1 VRNAPARNALSSMFD
16 LILQSVASGVVT
28 GCVYA
33 LIALSLV
40 IVYKSTD
47 VINFAGG
54 EIVMVG
60 GYLGLLGLT
69 LMQLPY
75 LLIFLLGAAVTF
87 VLGALFDRVVL
98 HKVLG
103 RAVPGQS
110 ILVAMVI
117 ATVGLSYV
125 LKGTVRLFPYA
136 EEVRRLPP
144 LFTGEPVLFGAIIL
158 QPQDLAIVAV
168 SVLLMLALWAFFSF
182 TMTGKALRA
191 TSQNPRAAALI
202 GIPVRSMRMTVW
214 GIASALSAVAGILL
228 APKLIMTPDMGV
240 IVILAFAAATIGG
253 FSSLPGCI
261 VGGILLGVIQNL
273 VGLFFSSRAIS
284 VAPFLVIML
293 ILLLRPQGLFGGR
306 VMVKK
311 V

>member
-1 VRNAPARNALSSMFD
+1 M
-16 LILQSVASGVVT
+16 LILQAIASGVVT

-54 EIVMVG
+54 EVVMIG
-60 GYLGLLGLT
+60 GYLGMFALLYLGL
-69 LMQLPY
+69 PY
-75 LLIFLLGAAVTF
+75 VTIFVVSAVATFALGAA
-87 VLGALFDRVVL
+87 FDRVVL

-125 LKGTVRLFPYA
+125 LKGGVRVVPYT

-144 LFTGEPVLFGAIIL
+144 LFTGEPIFLGSVVL
-158 QPQDLAIVAV
+158 QPQDIAIVVIAV
-168 SVLLMLALWAFFSF
+168 LIMLALWGFFGF
-182 TMTGKALRA
+182 TIIGKALRA
-191 TSQNPRAAALI
+191 TSQNPRAAALV
-202 GIPVRSMRMTVW
+202 GIPVRTMRMTVW

-228 APKLIMTPDMGV
+228 APKLLMTPDMGL
-240 IVILAFAAATIGG
+240 IVILAFAAAIIGG
-253 FSSLPGCI
+253 FASLPGCI
-261 VGGILLGVIQNL
+261 VGGIMLGVIQNL
-273 VGLFFSSRAIS
+273 VGLYVASNAIS
-284 VAPFLVIML
+284 LAPFVVIML

-306 VMVKK
+306 VVAKK

>member
-1 VRNAPARNALSSMFD
+1 M
-16 LILQSVASGVVT
+16 LQLVLQATASGVVT

-60 GYLGLLGLT
+60 GYLGLLALLYLG
-69 LMQLPY
+69 LPY
-75 LLIFLLGAAVTF
+75 LAVFVFGAVFTF
-87 VLGALFDRVVL
+87 VIGALFDRVVL
-98 HKVLG
+98 DKVVG

-110 ILVAMVI
+110 VLVAMVI

-125 LKGTVRLFPYA
+125 LKGAVRVFPYT

-144 LFTGEPVLFGAIIL
+144 LFGGGPIFIGSVVL
-158 QPQDLAIVAV
+158 QRQDIAIVV
-168 SVLLMLALWAFFSF
+168 IVILVMLVLWAFFSL
-182 TMTGKALRA
+182 TLVGKALRA

-202 GIPVRSMRMTVW
+202 GIPVRRMRMAVW
-214 GIASALSAVAGILL
+214 GLAAAISAVAGILL
-228 APKLIMTPDMGV
+228 APKLLITPDMGV
-240 IVILAFAAATIGG
+240 IVILAFAAAIIGG
-253 FSSLPGCI
+253 FQSLPGCI

-273 VGLFFSSRAIS
+273 VGVFLSSNAIS
-284 VAPFLVIML
+284 VTPFLVIMV
-293 ILLLRPQGLFGGR
+293 ILVIRPQGLFGGR
-306 VMVKK
+306 VMAKK

>member
-1 VRNAPARNALSSMFD
+1 MTL
-16 LILQSVASGVVT
+16 LILQAIASGVVT

-54 EIVMVG
+54 EIVMIG
-60 GYLGLLGLT
+60 GYAGMLALLYLGL
-69 LMQLPY
+69 PY
-75 LLIFLLGAAVTF
+75 ILIFAFAAIATF
-87 VLGALFDRVVL
+87 ALGALFDRIVL

-125 LKGTVRLFPYA
+125 LKGGVRVVPYT

-144 LFTGEPVLFGAIIL
+144 FFTGEPIFIGPVVVQRQDIAIIV
-158 QPQDLAIVAV
+158 VAV
-168 SVLLMLALWAFFSF
+168 VVMAALWAFFSL
-182 TMTGKALRA
+182 TLTGKALRA
-191 TSQNPRAAALI
+191 TSQNPRAAALV
-202 GIPVRSMRMTVW
+202 GIPVRRMRMTVW
-214 GIASALSAVAGILL
+214 GIASALAAIAGVLL
-228 APKLIMTPDMGV
+228 APKLLMTPDMGV
-240 IVILAFAAATIGG
+240 IVILAFAAAIIGG
-253 FSSLPGCI
+253 FASLPGCI
-261 VGGILLGVIQNL
+261 IGGILLGVIQNI
-273 VGLFFSSRAIS
+273 VGLYVGSNAIS
-284 VAPFLVIML
+284 VAPFAVIML
-293 ILLLRPQGLFGGR
+293 ILALRPQGLLGGR
-306 VMVKK
+306 VAAKK

>member
-1 VRNAPARNALSSMFD
+1 M
-16 LILQSVASGVVT
+16 LILQAIASGIVT

-54 EIVMVG
+54 EIVMIG
-60 GYLGLLGLT
+60 GYAGMFALLYLGL
-69 LMQLPY
+69 PY
-75 LLIFLLGAAVTF
+75 ILIFAVAALATF
-87 VLGALFDRVVL
+87 ALGALFDRIVL

-125 LKGTVRLFPYA
+125 LKGSVRVVPYT

-144 LFTGEPVLFGAIIL
+144 FFTGEPIFIGSIVL
-158 QPQDLAIVAV
+158 QRQDVAIVVVA
-168 SVLLMLALWAFFSF
+168 LLVMAAIWAFFSL
-182 TMTGKALRA
+182 TLTGKALRA
-191 TSQNPRAAALI
+191 TSQNPRAAALV
-202 GIPVRSMRMTVW
+202 GIPVRRMRMTVW
-214 GIASALSAVAGILL
+214 GIASALAAIAGILL
-228 APKLIMTPDMGV
+228 APKLLMTPDMGV
-240 IVILAFAAATIGG
+240 IVILAFAAAIIGG
-253 FSSLPGCI
+253 FASLPGC
-261 VGGILLGVIQNL
+261 VLGGILLGVIQNL
-273 VGLFFSSRAIS
+273 VGLYVGSNAIS
-284 VAPFLVIML
+284 VAPFVVIML
-293 ILLLRPQGLFGGR
+293 ILALRPQGLLGGR
-306 VMVKK
+306 VVAKK

>member
-1 VRNAPARNALSSMFD
+1 MLALVP
-16 LILQSVASGVVT
+16 QAVASGIVT

-54 EIVMVG
+54 EVVMVG
-60 GYLGLLGLT
+60 GYLGMLALLYFG
-69 LMQLPY
+69 LPY
-75 LLIFLLGAAVTF
+75 PAIFLFGALAVF
-87 VLGALFDRVVL
+87 ALGALFDRIVL
-98 HKVLG
+98 NKVLG
-103 RAVPGQS
+103 RAQPGQS

-125 LKGTVRLFPYA
+125 LKGGVRVVPYT

-144 LFTGEPVLFGAIIL
+144 LFTGPPIEIGPVIL
-158 QPQDLAIVAV
+158 QYQDLAIVGIAV
-168 SVLLMLALWAFFSF
+168 AIMLALWAFFSF
-182 TMTGKALRA
+182 TLTGKALRA
-191 TSQNPRAAALI
+191 TSQNPRAAALV
-202 GIPVRSMRMTVW
+202 GVPVRAMRMTVW
-214 GIASALSAVAGILL
+214 GIACALSAVAGILL
-228 APKLIMTPDMGV
+228 APKLLMTPDMGI
-240 IVILAFAAATIGG
+240 IVILAFAAAIVGG

-273 VGLFFSSRAIS
+273 VGVLYSSKAIS
-284 VAPFLVIML
+284 VAPFVVIML
-293 ILLLRPQGLFGGR
+293 ILALRPQGLFGGK
-306 VMVKK
+306 VATKK